1 MAYNQTNWSS
11 NDLITAEK
19 LNNLENGVANL
30 NTFYITAT
38 TTTVTP
44 SRGTD
49 ENITRTTLSASYDDI
64 IEAINNNKIV
74 QMVENFEG
82 EEEIYPLVGIGTNSN
97 YMAIF
102 DNTPYSALQS
112 TDDLFYD
119 SQQSS
124 TPLINA

>member
-1 MAYNQTNWSS
+1 MAYNRTNWSS

-38 TTTVTP
+38 ITTITP
-44 SRGTD
+44 SRGAD

-74 QMVENFEG
+74 QMVEDLENAKVF
-82 EEEIYPLVGIGTNSN
+82 YPLTAIGINSD

-102 DNTPYSALQS
+102 DDTSYSALQS
-112 TDDLFYD
+112 TDNLFYD
-119 SQQSS
+119 SSS

>member
-1 MAYNQTNWSS
+1 MGGLLMAYNRTNWSS

-44 SRGTD
+44 SRGAD

-64 IEAINNNKIV
+64 VEAINNNKIV
-74 QMVENFEG
+74 
-82 EEEIYPLVGIGTNSN
+82 
-97 YMAIF
+97 
-102 DNTPYSALQS
+102 
-112 TDDLFYD
+112 
-119 SQQSS
+119 
-124 TPLINA
+124 